1 MSAKN
6 ARIDAATE
14 SSPWDLVLTRT
25 FEAPRE
31 LVFQAWTD
39 PKHMALWWGPDGFT
53 NPVCEVDA
61 RVGGAIRIDMRAP
74 NGVVYPMSGRFEE
87 ISEPE
92 RLVFISSALDA
103 NGKSMFD
110 ILNTVLFEEQS
121 GKTVLTLQARVMKA
135 TVEAPQYLK
144 GMEVGW
150 TQSLGRLGAY
160 LGSMRAK
167 AGGPYVAEKEKGKE
181 KE

>member
-1 MSAKN
+1 
-6 ARIDAATE
+6 
-14 SSPWDLVLTRT
+14 
-25 FEAPRE
+25 
-31 LVFQAWTD
+31 
-39 PKHMALWWGPDGFT
+39 MALWWGPDGFT

-61 RVGGAIRIDMRAP
+61 RAGGAIRIDMRAP

-110 ILNTVLFEEQS
+110 ILNTVLFEEQH
-121 GKTVLTLQARVMKA
+121 GKTVLTLQARVLKA
-135 TVEAPQYLK
+135 AVEAPQYLK

-160 LGSMRAK
+160 LPLMRDRD
-167 AGGPYVAEKEKGKE
+167 GGLK
-181 KE
+181 